1 MKAVISSDKLQYAAG
16 NVNVARSIMVKEEM
30 CMFFTIMCIITI
42 IDLLIPD
49 PVPFLDELALMFL
62 TALSAQ
68 AG

>member
-1 MKAVISSDKLQYAAG
+1 
-16 NVNVARSIMVKEEM
+16 
-30 CMFFTIMCIITI
+30 MFFTIMCIITI